1 MKYIIL
7 CGGISE
13 SNYSL
18 PKPLNYIHGKY
29 MIEYIIE
36 NIPSN
41 DIYIFYN
48 IFLEEYNFEEIVM
61 NLFKDKTF
69 HFSKIDYL
77 TRGPVESALIGL
89 KLKNNKSNGHND
101 FNEPIMFIDNDNV
114 HNIPLLN
121 LSQNFIGYGNN
132 SDESTFSFI
141 QIENG
146 KVVSIQEKQKI
157 SDNYCCG
164 IYGFKSSEIFITYAE
179 RIIKENL
186 RINNQFFFSQVYKLM
201 IEDHFDIIPIFI
213 SYTKLIGNINQL
225 FNKPLR
231 ICFDLDN
238 TLVTLPTIP
247 NDYGSV
253 KPIYKMISLLK
264 NLKKLGHIIII
275 YTARKMN
282 SHKHNIGKVIRD
294 IGLITFQTLEKFN
307 IEYDEIIFGKPIA
320 DIYIDDKALNPYI
333 NDISYFGIDADSD
346 EFIHNKV
353 NNNKF
358 NRIKKV
364 DNIIKKTGPYSILRG
379 ELNYYQNIPSDLSHY
394 FPTLINFNK
403 NENVLE
409 LSMEYIKG
417 IPLYYL
423 YKNCLLTEKNI
434 NELLEILQKIHNEKN
449 INVHIEEENIHN
461 NYFKKL
467 RERFN
472 KTEYFFED
480 SEEVFEKIIWDL
492 SQNYSPELVG
502 MIHGDFWFSNIIL
515 DYQDNY
521 RLIDMRGQIDGILSI
536 NGDKYYDYGKMY
548 QSILGYDL
556 ILNGINLN
564 ILYIENMKELFLKKC
579 HNYGLNVDYLK
590 AVTRGLIFGTIHF
603 IEKKET
609 KERVWEFI
617 KSII

>member
-7 CGGISE
+7 CGGINDS
-13 SNYSL
+13 YSL

-36 NIPSN
+36 NIPSKE
-41 DIYIFYN
+41 IYIFYN
-48 IFLEEYNFEEIVM
+48 IFLEEYNFEEIVI
-61 NLFKDKTF
+61 NLFKDKTIY
-69 HFSKIDYL
+69 FSKIDYL
-77 TRGPVESALIGL
+77 TRGPLESALIGL
-89 KLKNNKSNGHND
+89 KCFELD
-101 FNEPIMFIDNDNV
+101 NEPILFIDNDNV
-114 HNIPLLN
+114 HNIPTLN
-121 LSQNFIGYGNN
+121 LSQNFIGYGTNN
-132 SDESTFSFI
+132 QENHYSYI
-141 QIENG
+141 QIENE
-146 KVVSIQEKQKI
+146 KITSIEEKQKI

-164 IYGFKSSEIFITYAE
+164 IYGFKNAELFITYAE
-179 RIIKENL
+179 RVICENL

-201 IEDHFDIIPIFI
+201 IEDHFDIVPIFI
-213 SYTKLIGNINQL
+213 SYTKLIGNNNQL

-247 NDYGSV
+247 GDYSSV
-253 KPIYKMISLLK
+253 KPIFKMISLLK
-264 NLKKLGHIIII
+264 NLKKLGHTIII
-275 YTARKMN
+275 YTARRMN
-282 SHKHNIGKVIRD
+282 THKHNVGRVIRD
-294 IGLITFQTLEKFN
+294 IGLITFQTLEQFN

-333 NDISYFGIDADSD
+333 NDISYFGIDMDSD

-353 NNNKF
+353 DNNKF
-358 NRIKKV
+358 NRIKKI

-379 ELNYYQNIPSDLSHY
+379 ELNYYQNIPAGLSHY
-394 FPTLINFNK
+394 FPKLVNFNK

-423 YKNCLLTEKNI
+423 YKNCLLTERT
-434 NELLEILQKIHNEKN
+434 LDDLFVILKKIHKEGVIHIQNET
-449 INVHIEEENIHN
+449 IHN

-467 RERFN
+467 KDRFN
-472 KTEYFFED
+472 NDYYFED
-480 SEEVFEKIIWDL
+480 SEEIFDKVICDL
-492 SQNYSPELVG
+492 SQNYAPEIVG

-515 DYQDNY
+515 DYHDQY
-521 RLIDMRGQIDGILSI
+521 RLIDMRGQIDGILTM

-556 ILNGINLN
+556 VLNGDELN
-564 ILYIENMKELFLKKC
+564 TEYLGRMKDLFLKKC
-579 HNYGLNVDYLK
+579 NGLNIDYLS
-590 AVTRGLIFGTIHF
+590 AVTRGLVFGTIPF

-609 KERVWEFI
+609 KERVWKFI

>member
-7 CGGISE
+7 CGGINE
-13 SNYSL
+13 THSL

-48 IFLEEYNFEEIVM
+48 IFLEEYNFEEIVI
-61 NLFKDKTF
+61 NLFKDKNI

-77 TRGPVESALIGL
+77 TRGPVESALIGI
-89 KLKNNKSNGHND
+89 KLLEMD
-101 FNEPIMFIDNDNV
+101 NEPILFIDNDNV
-114 HNIPLLN
+114 HNIPKLTIA
-121 LSQNFIGYGNN
+121 QNFIGYGNKN
-132 SDESTFSFI
+132 DINEEHYSYI
-141 QIENG
+141 QIEGG
-146 KVVSIQEKQKI
+146 KITSIEEKQKI
-157 SDNYCCG
+157 SENYCCG
-164 IYGFKSSEIFITYAE
+164 IYGFKNAGLFISYAE
-179 RIIKENL
+179 RIIQENL
-186 RINNQFFFSQVYKLM
+186 RIDNQFFFSQVYKVML
-201 IEDHFDIIPIFI
+201 ENHDIIPIFI
-213 SYTKLIGNINQL
+213 SYTKLIGNTNQL

-247 NDYGSV
+247 GDYSSV
-253 KPIYKMISLLK
+253 KPIFKMISLLK
-264 NLKKLGHIIII
+264 NLKKLGHTIII
-275 YTARKMN
+275 YTARRMN

-294 IGLITFQTLEKFN
+294 IGLVTFQTLEKFN

-333 NDISYFGIDADSD
+333 NDISYFGIEMDSD

-353 NNNKF
+353 DNNKF
-358 NRIKKV
+358 NRIKKY

-379 ELNYYQNIPSDLSHY
+379 ELNYYQNIPLSLSHY
-394 FPTLINFNK
+394 FPSLINFNK
-403 NENVLE
+403 NDNVLE
-409 LSMEYIKG
+409 LSIEYVKG

-423 YKNCLLTEKNI
+423 YKNCLITERNI
-434 NELLEILQKIHNEKN
+434 DDLFNILQKIHCQDITIMIVNQ
-449 INVHIEEENIHN
+449 NIHN

-467 RERFN
+467 KERFN
-472 KTEYFFED
+472 ENDYFFD
-480 SEEVFEKIIWDL
+480 DAEEVFEKVVMDL
-492 SQNYSPELVG
+492 SQNYAPETVG
-502 MIHGDFWFSNIIL
+502 MVHGDFWFSNIIL
-515 DYQDNY
+515 DYQDQY
-521 RLIDMRGQIDGILSI
+521 RLIDMRGQIDSILTM
-536 NGDKYYDYGKMY
+536 NGDKYYDYGKLY

-556 ILNGINLN
+556 VLNGVSINIKYL
-564 ILYIENMKELFLKKC
+564 ERMKEIFLKKC
-579 HNYGLNVDYLK
+579 QDFDLNIEYLR

-617 KSII
+617 KCI

>member
-7 CGGISE
+7 CGGINDS
-13 SNYSL
+13 YSL

-48 IFLEEYNFEEIVM
+48 IFLEEYNFEEIVI
-61 NLFKDKTF
+61 NLFKEKKF

-77 TRGPVESALIGL
+77 TRGPVESALIGVKCL
-89 KLKNNKSNGHND
+89 DSELND
-101 FNEPIMFIDNDNV
+101 DPILFIDNDNV
-114 HNIPLLN
+114 HNIPKLN
-121 LSQNFIGYGNN
+121 LSQNFIGYGINQN
-132 SDESTFSFI
+132 EEHYSYI
-141 QIENG
+141 QIEGG
-146 KVVSIQEKQKI
+146 KITNIEEKQKI
-157 SDNYCCG
+157 SENYCCG
-164 IYGFKSSEIFITYAE
+164 IYGFKSAGLFITYAE
-179 RIIKENL
+179 RVIKENL

-201 IEDHFDIIPIFI
+201 LEEHDIVPIFI
-213 SYTKLIGNINQL
+213 SYTKLIGNTNQL

-247 NDYGSV
+247 GDYSSV
-253 KPIYKMISLLK
+253 KPIFKMISLLK
-264 NLKKLGHIIII
+264 NLKKLGHTIII
-275 YTARKMN
+275 YTARRMS
-282 SHKHNIGKVIRD
+282 SHKHNVCKVIRD
-294 IGLITFQTLEKFN
+294 IGLVTFQTLEKFN

-333 NDISYFGIDADSD
+333 NDISYFGIESETD

-353 NNNKF
+353 DNNKF
-358 NRIKKV
+358 NRIKKYE
-364 DNIIKKTGPYSILRG
+364 NCIKKTGPYSILRG
-379 ELNYYQNIPSDLSHY
+379 ELNYYQNIPKSLCNY
-394 FPTLINFNK
+394 FPSLINFNK
-403 NENVLE
+403 NDNVLE

-423 YKNCLLTEKNI
+423 YKNCLVTERNI
-434 NELLEILQKIHNEKN
+434 DDLFVILQKIHTTEIN
-449 INVHIEEENIHN
+449 IMIENKNIHN

-467 RERFN
+467 SDRFN
-472 KTEYFFED
+472 KSDYFFDD
-480 SEEVFEKIIWDL
+480 SEEIFENIMSDL
-492 SQNYSPELVG
+492 SLNYSPEIVG

-515 DYQDNY
+515 DYQDIY
-521 RLIDMRGQIDGILSI
+521 RLIDMRGQIDGVLTM

-556 ILNGINLN
+556 VLNGNSLN
-564 ILYIENMKELFLKKC
+564 TEYLERMKEIFLKKC
-579 HNYGLNVDYLK
+579 RVIGLNIHYLE
-590 AVTRGLIFGTIHF
+590 AVTRSLIFGTIHF

-617 KSII
+617 KSI

>member
-1 MKYIIL
+1 MKHIIL
-7 CGGISE
+7 CGGINDS
-13 SNYSL
+13 YSL

-48 IFLEEYNFEEIVM
+48 IFLEEYNFEEIVV
-61 NLFKDKTF
+61 NLFKDKNIY
-69 HFSKIDYL
+69 FSKIDYL
-77 TRGPVESALIGL
+77 TRGPVESALIGI
-89 KLKNNKSNGHND
+89 KGIEQIND
-101 FNEPIMFIDNDNV
+101 SESILFIDNDNV
-114 HNIPLLN
+114 HNIPNFN
-121 LSQNFIGYGNN
+121 LSQNFIGYGT
-132 SDESTFSFI
+132 SQIEEHYSYI
-141 QIENG
+141 QIEGG
-146 KVVSIQEKQKI
+146 KITQIEEKQKI
-157 SDNYCCG
+157 SENYCCG
-164 IYGFKSSEIFITYAE
+164 IYGFKSVALFISYAE
-179 RIIKENL
+179 RVIKDNL

-201 IEDHFDIIPIFI
+201 MKEHDIIPIFI
-213 SYTKLIGNINQL
+213 SYTKLIGNTNQL
-225 FNKPLR
+225 FHKPLR
-231 ICFDLDN
+231 ICFELDN

-247 NDYGSV
+247 GDYSSV
-253 KPIYKMISLLK
+253 KPIFKMVSLLK

-275 YTARKMN
+275 YTARRMN
-282 SHKHNIGKVIRD
+282 SHKYNVGRVIRD

-333 NDISYFGIDADSD
+333 NDISYFGIEMDSD

-353 NNNKF
+353 DNNKF
-358 NRIKKV
+358 NRIKKY

-379 ELNYYQNIPSDLSHY
+379 ELNYYQNIPSELTHY
-394 FPTLINFNK
+394 FPSLINFNK

-423 YKNCLLTEKNI
+423 YKNCLFTEKN
-434 NELLEILQKIHNEKN
+434 LEDLFIILEKIHSQDIPFIIQN
-449 INVHIEEENIHN
+449 ENIHN

-467 RERFN
+467 KDRFN
-472 KTEYFFED
+472 KTDYFFDDAQEIFD
-480 SEEVFEKIIWDL
+480 KVILDL
-492 SQNYSPELVG
+492 SQNYAPEIVG

-515 DYQDNY
+515 DYQDHY
-521 RLIDMRGQIDGILSI
+521 RLIDMRGQIDGLLTM

-556 ILNGINLN
+556 VLNDVELN
-564 ILYIENMKELFLKKC
+564 IEYLERIKQLFFQKC
-579 HNYGLNVDYLK
+579 LDIGLNLDYLR
-590 AVTRGLIFGTIHF
+590 AVTRGLIFGTIYF

-609 KERVWEFI
+609 KDRVWEFI
-617 KSII
+617 KLI

>member
-7 CGGISE
+7 CGGINDS
-13 SNYSL
+13 YSL

-48 IFLEEYNFEEIVM
+48 IFLEEYNFEEIVI
-61 NLFKDKTF
+61 NLFKEKKF

-77 TRGPVESALIGL
+77 TRGPVESALIGVKCL
-89 KLKNNKSNGHND
+89 DSELND
-101 FNEPIMFIDNDNV
+101 DPILFIDNDNV
-114 HNIPLLN
+114 HNIPKLN
-121 LSQNFIGYGNN
+121 LSQNFIGYGINQN
-132 SDESTFSFI
+132 EEHYSYI
-141 QIENG
+141 QIEGG
-146 KVVSIQEKQKI
+146 KITNIEEKQKI
-157 SDNYCCG
+157 SENYCCG
-164 IYGFKSSEIFITYAE
+164 IYGFKSAGLFITYAE
-179 RIIKENL
+179 RVIKENL

-201 IEDHFDIIPIFI
+201 LEEHDIVPIFI
-213 SYTKLIGNINQL
+213 SYTKLIGNTNQL

-247 NDYGSV
+247 GDYSSV
-253 KPIYKMISLLK
+253 KPIFKMISLLK
-264 NLKKLGHIIII
+264 NLKKLGHTIII
-275 YTARKMN
+275 YTARRMS
-282 SHKHNIGKVIRD
+282 SHKHNVGKVIRD
-294 IGLITFQTLEKFN
+294 IGLVTFQTLEKFN

-333 NDISYFGIDADSD
+333 NDISYFGIESETD

-353 NNNKF
+353 DNNKF
-358 NRIKKV
+358 NRIKKYE
-364 DNIIKKTGPYSILRG
+364 NCIKKTGPYSILRG
-379 ELNYYQNIPSDLSHY
+379 ELNYYQNIPKSLCNY
-394 FPTLINFNK
+394 FPSLINFNK
-403 NENVLE
+403 NDNVLE

-423 YKNCLLTEKNI
+423 YKNCLVTERNI
-434 NELLEILQKIHNEKN
+434 DDLFVILQKIHTTEIN
-449 INVHIEEENIHN
+449 IMIENKNIHN

-467 RERFN
+467 SDRFN
-472 KTEYFFED
+472 KSDYFFDD
-480 SEEVFEKIIWDL
+480 SEEIFENIMSDL
-492 SQNYSPELVG
+492 SLNYSPEIVG

-515 DYQDNY
+515 DYQDIY
-521 RLIDMRGQIDGILSI
+521 RLIDMRGQIDGVLTM

-556 ILNGINLN
+556 VLNGNSLN
-564 ILYIENMKELFLKKC
+564 TEYLERMKEIFLKKC
-579 HNYGLNVDYLK
+579 RVIGLNIHYLE
-590 AVTRGLIFGTIHF
+590 AVTRSLIFGTIHF

-617 KSII
+617 KSI